1 MLLGIKLTKRHH
13 KQPLDADGYLDQ
25 DAEEEEKNLV
35 NDWEVNPSVE
45 RDEKDLLDHD
55 GRIDEHIG

>member
-1 MLLGIKLTKRHH
+1 MLLSIKLTRRHQN
-13 KQPLDADGYLDQ
+13 QPLDADGYLEQ

-55 GRIDEHIG
+55 CRIDEHVG

>member
-35 NDWEVNPSVE
+35 NDWEVNTSVE

-55 GRIDEHIG
+55 C

>member
-1 MLLGIKLTKRHH
+1 MLLSIKLTRRNQH
-13 KQPLDADGYLDQ
+13 QPLNADSYLDQ
-25 DAEEEEKNLV
+25 DAEEEEKDLV

-55 GRIDEHIG
+55 